1 MNLFA
6 NWKEKASNFIDV
18 RLGLFK
24 LSLIERTSKV
34 FGQLVLTFIYAF
46 VGLIVLAFVGIG
58 LMEVLG
64 GLLQSRMAGAFLT
77 AAIFLILLLLLLA
90 MRRTLLR
97 SFVNLFVRL
106 LTEEDD
112 EDDAGTKGNP
122 QGQES

>member
-46 VGLIVLAFVGIG
+46 MGLIVLAFIGIG
-58 LMEVLG
+58 LMELLG
-64 GLLQSRMAGAFLT
+64 SLLQSRMLGAFLT
-77 AAIFLILLLLLLA
+77 AAIFLVLLLLLLA
-90 MRRTLLR
+90 MRKSIHR
-97 SFVNLFVRL
+97 SLADMFVRL
-106 LTEEDD
+106 LTEDD
-112 EDDAGTKGNP
+112 EDDEAATGPAT
-122 QGQES
+122 GQEH

>member
-58 LMEVLG
+58 LMELFG
-64 GLLQSRMAGAFLT
+64 GLLQSRMAGAWLT
-77 AAIFLILLLLLLA
+77 AAIFLLLLLILLA
-90 MRRTLLR
+90 FRSALLR
-97 SFVNLFVRL
+97 SLANMFVRL
-106 LTEEDD
+106 LTEDD
-112 EDDAGTKGNP
+112 EEDTDTKSNV
-122 QGQES
+122 QGQDS